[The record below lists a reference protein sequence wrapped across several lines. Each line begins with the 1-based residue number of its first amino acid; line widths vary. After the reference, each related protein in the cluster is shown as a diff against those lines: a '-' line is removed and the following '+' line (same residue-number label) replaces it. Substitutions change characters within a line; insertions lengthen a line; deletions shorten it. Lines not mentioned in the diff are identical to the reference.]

1 MGTGKRRIP
10 VPNWY
15 DPKRVIVYESSRE
28 PMKIVPGKPETGR
41 VLEVY
46 DDDEKTLLL
55 QFPHPDG
62 AVGPRTNRV
71 AMVSAKVFH
80 GFGAKTGNWHY
91 DTDAPPKEGPAIE
104 NVKLRDYSTAELMAE
119 VKRREAPPEPPPPPG
134 DTIEPNAKVEQ
145 HRVAPP
151 PPPPPVDPVL
161 EAKIEEQKQKAIE
174 AAKSEAKFVKIKR
187 KRGKKW
193 ITIPRIKPESMKEG
207 DVIIGVVEKKNP
219 EKASATPEEPV
230 KEEVPAEA

>member
-1 MGTGKRRIP
+1 M
-10 VPNWY
+10 
-15 DPKRVIVYESSRE
+15 
-28 PMKIVPGKPETGR
+28 
-41 VLEVY
+41 
-46 DDDEKTLLL
+46 
-55 QFPHPDG
+55 
-62 AVGPRTNRV
+62 
-71 AMVSAKVFH
+71 
-80 GFGAKTGNWHY
+80 
-91 DTDAPPKEGPAIE
+91 
-104 NVKLRDYSTAELMAE
+104 
-119 VKRREAPPEPPPPPG
+119 
-134 DTIEPNAKVEQ
+134 
-145 HRVAPP
+145 APP

-161 EAKIEEQKQKAIE
+161 EAKIEEQKQMAIE